1 MNALYTLSM
10 YVFTI
15 INFGTKIEFGTSWG
29 KAILTLTR
37 TDAAQQFGIHD
48 FNQTVVENYMPIEA
62 TAKTIF
68 LCTLL
73 LWFIGML
80 VFALNY
86 LLKNQVGVLLAAMI
100 IFGDLAIYNF
110 FSDSLYRFSPVSL
123 MKLSVI
129 TGVNQWN
136 PTFLYATS
144 VLIGGSLILM
154 AIVMVSAK
162 FTKGI
167 SIDNRR
173 QR

>member
-1 MNALYTLSM
+1 
-10 YVFTI
+10 
-15 INFGTKIEFGTSWG
+15 
-29 KAILTLTR
+29 
-37 TDAAQQFGIHD
+37 
-48 FNQTVVENYMPIEA
+48 MPIEA

-129 TGVNQWN
+129 TGVN

>member
-1 MNALYTLSM
+1 
-10 YVFTI
+10 
-15 INFGTKIEFGTSWG
+15 
-29 KAILTLTR
+29 
-37 TDAAQQFGIHD
+37 
-48 FNQTVVENYMPIEA
+48 
-62 TAKTIF
+62 
-68 LCTLL
+68 
-73 LWFIGML
+73 
-80 VFALNY
+80 
-86 LLKNQVGVLLAAMI
+86 
-100 IFGDLAIYNF
+100 
-110 FSDSLYRFSPVSL
+110 

-154 AIVMVSAK
+154 SIVMVSAK